1 MDYLVKF
8 QQMIDEYNAGSAS
21 AEEIFGKLVKLAK
34 TLTDEEHRGIAEG
47 LSEEELALYDLLRK
61 AGVTLTAREEQ
72 QIKKVAKE
80 LLERLK
86 SERLVLDWRKK
97 QQARAAVR
105 QLIEQM
111 LDRLPPA
118 YTPGVYEQTCEQAYL
133 HVYDCYYGEG
143 KSIYSIPASQSRYVT

>member
-1 MDYLVKF
+1 VF
-8 QQMIDEYNAGSAS
+8 QNR
-21 AEEIFGKLVKLAK
+21 LA
-34 TLTDEEHRGIAEG
+34 I
-47 LSEEELALYDLLRK
+47 YDLLRK
-61 AGVTLTAREEQ
+61 AGVTLSVTEEQ

-111 LDRLPPA
+111 LDRLPSAFAPA
-118 YTPGVYEQTCEQAYL
+118 VYEQACERAYL
-133 HVYDCYYGEG
+133 HVHDCHYGRE
-143 KSIYSIPASQSRYVT
+143 KRDSIPPHGPPLGDLSASDDRLSATPSPHFLILTCPA